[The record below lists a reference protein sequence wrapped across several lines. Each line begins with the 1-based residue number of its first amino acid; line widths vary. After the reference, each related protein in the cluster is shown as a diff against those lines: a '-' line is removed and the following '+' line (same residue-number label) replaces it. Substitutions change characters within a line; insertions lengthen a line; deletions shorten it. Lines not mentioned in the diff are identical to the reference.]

1 VRPHIYLDWNAT
13 TPPHEAVLEAMR
25 AAASVAW
32 ANPASVHG
40 PGRRARAFVEEAR
53 EAVAALVGLDPRDT
67 VLTSGGTEAN
77 NLALALPFGDRVAGA
92 GFGSPK
98 KHKART
104 RPDAA
109 RRGARPSHER
119 EALAN
124 AGRAAGLAAEA
135 GAGAR
140 LAVPESAVANAGRA
154 AGLAAEAGAGARLAV
169 PESAADAVANDSE
182 TARPP
187 GLVVSRIEHP
197 SIVRMAEELGRR
209 GVVVAWVEPD
219 ASGVVTAA
227 AFAEAVAR
235 LREVAEVRLLVLQAV
250 NHETGVI
257 QPVAEVAQVARA
269 CGALLHVDAVQ
280 AVGRLRAET
289 WVGADM
295 VSVAA
300 HKIRGPKGVGA
311 LCTRPGLKVRPLLF
325 GGAQERGVRPGTQD
339 PAACAGFAVAAR
351 RAAAEGPA
359 AYARVAE
366 LRDRLEQALLSL
378 GAELG
383 VAAVR
388 NGEAP
393 RAPHVSNLSWPG
405 WRGDELCAALDLEGV
420 AVSSGSACSAGTA
433 EPSPVITAM
442 AGTARA
448 ASAVRVSLGEE
459 TTAEEADRALEAFRR
474 VLARR

>member
-119 EALAN
+119 EAL
-124 AGRAAGLAAEA
+124 
-135 GAGAR
+135 
-140 LAVPESAVANAGRA
+140 ANAGRA